1 MSGAMH
7 VKIGDDWQADRE
19 ALLAALRDFAPLL
32 ERAPFRNRQGLR
44 GVSAFA
50 LFWFLR
56 QVRPDIVFEVGVWR
70 GFSTWLI
77 EQAVPEARIHCLDPM
92 VMMQSFMSRWKVGR
106 TYRSARA
113 TYAADDFS
121 CAPIGELV
129 GPLRRPLAFFDDHQN
144 KLPRLLQCRAAG
156 IRNIIFDDNMADPGT
171 HRSLEGDRLDPS
183 RRHLLEREIEAY
195 EVFPALW
202 SVDARIG
209 ALHIEERGLG
219 FPLEPA
225 LRGVYNE
232 RRWHSSVT
240 YVRLRPEPLDASG

>member
-1 MSGAMH
+1 MSGAIR
-7 VKIGDDWQADRE
+7 VKIGEDWREDRE
-19 ALLAALRDFAPLL
+19 ALLAALREFAPLL
-32 ERAPFRNRQGLR
+32 ERAPFRNEYGLR

-77 EQAVPEARIHCLDPM
+77 EQAVPEARIHCMDPM
-92 VMMQSFMSRWKVGR
+92 VMLQGFMSRWKLGR
-106 TYRSARA
+106 TYHSARA

-121 CAPIGELV
+121 CAPIAELIA
-129 GPLRRPLAFFDDHQN
+129 PQKRPLAFFDDHQN

-156 IRNIIFDDNMADPGT
+156 IRDIIFDDNMADAGT
-171 HRSLEGDRLDPS
+171 HRSLEDDRRDPE

-202 SVDARIG
+202 PVDARIG
-209 ALHIEERGLG
+209 TLHLVEQGLG
-219 FPLEPA
+219 FPVEPA
-225 LRGVYNE
+225 LRRVYDE
-232 RRWHSSVT
+232 RQWHSSIT
-240 YVRLRPEPLDASG
+240 YVRLRAEPLDPSG